1 MLLDSA
7 MTVEFE
13 VTKFKPLLRRARTSR
28 NSTLMELKNELK
40 DYLPSKD
47 ADSLLQYMHI
57 IPECGANALSLD
69 SI

>member
-1 MLLDSA
+1 MLRDSA

-40 DYLPSKD
+40 
-47 ADSLLQYMHI
+47 
-57 IPECGANALSLD
+57 GLSAFEGR
-69 SI
+69 